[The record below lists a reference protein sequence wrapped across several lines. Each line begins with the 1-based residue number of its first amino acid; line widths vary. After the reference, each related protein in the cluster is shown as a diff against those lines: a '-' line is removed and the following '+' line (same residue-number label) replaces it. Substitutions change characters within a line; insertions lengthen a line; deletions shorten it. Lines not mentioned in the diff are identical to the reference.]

1 MWDLN
6 KISKIKPTNQS
17 LWPCVEKRF
26 CSTQNKRKTGKMN
39 FIKNKDFCF
48 QKTLWKK
55 MKEFLHWEN
64 VSKWDIEKRTY
75 ISEKHSWISS
85 DNCLKWASNKLRE
98 IKWVEQGKQGKWKEA
113 QRHCSQS
120 LLIPAHWNA
129 SVTFPKLNLMSRET
143 EIYAFILAVW
153 CGEHL
158 YVQHLR
164 GRRKRMSESLSLA
177 WSTYKFKVSRST

>member
-6 KISKIKPTNQS
+6 KISKIKPGNQS

-26 CSTQNKRKTGKMN
+26 CTTQNKWKTGKMN
-39 FIKNKDFCF
+39 FIINKDFCF

-75 ISEKHSWISS
+75 ISENHSWISS

-98 IKWVEQGKQGKWKEA
+98 IKWAEQGKQEKWKEA
-113 QRHCSQS
+113 HQHCSQS

-129 SVTFPKLNLMSRET
+129 SVTFPKLNLISREMG
-143 EIYAFILAVW
+143 IYPFILAVW
-153 CGEHL
+153 CGVHL
-158 YVQHLR
+158 YAQHLQ
-164 GRRKRMSESLSLA
+164 KQENVWEFEPSLI
-177 WSTYKFKVSRST
+177 YI